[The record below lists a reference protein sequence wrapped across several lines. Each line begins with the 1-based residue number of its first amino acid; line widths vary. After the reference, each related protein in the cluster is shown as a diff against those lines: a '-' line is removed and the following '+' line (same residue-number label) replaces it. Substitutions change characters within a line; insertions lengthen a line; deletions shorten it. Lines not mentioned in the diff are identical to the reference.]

1 MQSVDQA
8 ELTSTLS
15 RLVGQRDLT
24 LGSLHSRKGLD
35 LHVVLGLAA
44 TCLDAHAVKNE
55 IEVSQLLEQWLQ
67 STGTM
72 LRCDRAE
79 LRRWLIDLR
88 YWHREDGGRR
98 YMRADMSLGAN
109 GACLE
114 ALAQEASDIVKK
126 AVESRR
132 QAKAV
137 RHANH

>member
-1 MQSVDQA
+1 MESIEQA
-8 ELTSTLS
+8 ELTSTLG

-24 LGSLHSRKGLD
+24 LGSLNSRKGLD

-44 TCLDAHAVKNE
+44 TCLDTQAVKNE

-67 STGTM
+67 TTGTM

-79 LRRWLIDLR
+79 LRRWLVDLH
-88 YWHREDGGRR
+88 YWHRDDGGRR

-109 GACLE
+109 GACFE
-114 ALAQEASDIVKK
+114 ALAQAAPFILKK

-132 QAKAV
+132 QAKAD